1 MKEANPI
8 AFGNRV
14 RERRKDLGMSQET
27 LADRSGYSQTNVGW
41 IEKGQAK
48 RPHIQAEALAEAL
61 WTTSDWLLWE
71 KGPKESGPPI
81 LTPEEAKQTYDLLS
95 VEDRAAFSAA
105 MLKAVEA
112 AKQKR
117 KSS

>member
-14 RERRKDLGMSQET
+14 RERRKELGMSQEV
-27 LADRSGYSQTNVGW
+27 LADRSGYSQTNIGW

-61 WTTSDWLLWE
+61 WTTSDWLLWD

-81 LTPEEAKQTYDLLS
+81 LTPAEAQETYDLLS
-95 VEDRAAFSAA
+95 VEDRAVISGA
-105 MLKAVEA
+105 MLKYVEA
-112 AKQKR
+112 AKKRR